1 MIELY
6 TFKRNGYTLVV
17 IETRDFQPLDIERVK
32 NLYPDVD
39 GTMGV
44 AIAHAPSI
52 NSAIAM
58 KLGSWYRNR
67 CQWQAVYEPTFSGL
81 LIGDAFGGSGK
92 VVGEVIPARLP
103 CLECFRDTGE
113 DCPVKA
119 GAKYPYCE
127 KHYARSPHRSGS
139 RRKKV

>member
-6 TFKRNGYTLVV
+6 TFKRNDYTLVV

-44 AIAHAPSI
+44 AIAGAPETDWTVTGDLFSH
-52 NSAIAM
+52 
-58 KLGSWYRNR
+58 YRNR
-67 CQWQAVYEPTFSGL
+67 SQWQGAYNPTLLGI
-81 LIGDAFGGSGK
+81 LIGNAFGGSRC
-92 VVGEVIPARLP
+92 VRGEVISARLP
-103 CLECFRDTGE
+103 CLECFRETGE
-113 DCPVKA
+113 DRRVKP

-127 KHYARSPHRSGS
+127 AHYARSPHRSGS
-139 RRKKV
+139 RRKKG